1 MLFISL
7 LGYKPE
13 GNDLLPFTVVTA
25 DRASMEFSYNLLLGY
40 TIYTTLSCE
49 NKAGLTSVMSSNG
62 IKISNKRPSNE
73 TAQLELIS
81 LSATEY
87 NPRDTYQGIT
97 NNVRLKWSGFTD
109 DIGIDTYMV
118 IF

>member
-1 MLFISL
+1 M
-7 LGYKPE
+7 
-13 GNDLLPFTVVTA
+13 PFTVVTT
-25 DRASMEFSYNLLLGY
+25 DRAAMEFPYNVLLGY

-62 IKISNKRPSNE
+62 VKISNKKPSNE
-73 TAQLELIS
+73 TAQLELIA

-109 DIGIDTYMV
+109 DIGVDTYMV
-118 IF
+118 IFLV